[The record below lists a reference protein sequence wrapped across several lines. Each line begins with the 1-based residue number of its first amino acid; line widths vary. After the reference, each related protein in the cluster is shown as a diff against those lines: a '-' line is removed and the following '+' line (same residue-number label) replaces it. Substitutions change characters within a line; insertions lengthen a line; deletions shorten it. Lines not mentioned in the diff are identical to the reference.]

1 MDDVR
6 LQLLLQEAEEHLR
19 SRSCRQRCEQGCC
32 SFARRRRGIWFGD
45 DKRAAWCNSMLNFY
59 PQFWTRSF
67 DFEGRT
73 SRIDFW
79 KIVLVNLILGVLLS
93 KLAPSALYMVF
104 AVASICP
111 GLAMNIRRI
120 RDTGRPWPWI
130 FIALIPLIGFFWL
143 LWIELQPSA
152 DS

>member
-1 MDDVR
+1 
-6 LQLLLQEAEEHLR
+6 
-19 SRSCRQRCEQGCC
+19 
-32 SFARRRRGIWFGD
+32 
-45 DKRAAWCNSMLNFY
+45 MLNFY

-79 KIVLVNLILGVLLS
+79 KIVLVNLILSVLLS
-93 KLAPSALYMVF
+93 KLAPSALYTVF
-104 AVASICP
+104 VVASICP

-120 RDTGRPWPWI
+120 RDTGHSWPWI
-130 FIALIPLIGFFWL
+130 FIGLIPLIGLFWL